1 MDGAPWPARWPPM
14 APPTA
19 PVPSQMDGVTLR
31 HLLRP
36 FAAQDAAVGGR
47 ATAVPEQL
55 VMNPST
61 SQSRQPASA
70 GPSNELPSQVPGSY
84 STFGLAPDLKALF
97 DKPNGSNAV
106 DIIDLTRAPLLS
118 SAPTLPK
125 YSRHGLTA
133 SGSSEQSAAAGAL
146 LLNKSANRI
155 STFTVEGST
164 NEGMTNGGIWLQ
176 DSSSHAPQKSPFKSA
191 THHHPTLHGDRIR
204 VACLNIGGEF
214 FVAEAGLF
222 GVICLCHRLRMSV
235 AKFCEHAGGTPEKAG
250 EIVRMENGMT
260 IAQWF
265 KFIGVGG
272 SITNTR
278 WDWPD
283 WACMKSSPEEYM
295 MKSLV
300 SRNSGTGKGLLGGYG
315 KITGPINNP
324 AYSSDLY
331 IDGGGCTNV
340 DKQMNGSVETNYRKS
355 ADVHEAVTKNSALL
369 QNSMMMNVGLA
380 KSHTVHTLNQNPFS
394 THSGS
399 LHFEASMG
407 RHYSGNQLAHKSEIF
422 LEKNFDTSFRNPGP
436 RSTRVVNHDSRSCT
450 PDFPHKILQDTLCNA
465 SNTELKLGQ
474 SSYHQPMTTL
484 FPLGQSAVIEFQKP
498 QSHTPFINQ
507 NPCPKQ
513 ATKINTNVAEKNEPS
528 ISTGNK
534 KQLFEVANA
543 TKHSE
548 GGEVTDDTSKNS
560 FISLFLSH
568 LERNSTP
575 EPIDDIL
582 NSNEHYHPKALDVAC
597 GSDHPKITS
606 RQIETRINDNHPKL
620 APTIIDMKRSSE
632 GVSLS
637 AAYSGYNA
645 QDASHANSQEI
656 LIHGDCPSHLLPNQ
670 PNAGISKNYAR
681 VSCPA
686 NCMNCT
692 HMGNN
697 SHQVA
702 HGETGVPCFYDKM
715 TRGHVTFERVDDL
728 CTHRSLRAFA
738 KLSCENGKSCCSSRE
753 FLPSFCQNDQSTL
766 RNSIC
771 GCCCKIQE
779 DVSKLGFIPGHL
791 RRTHFSSDLGP
802 GLATKPTL
810 EGQDEHCACSTFMQR
825 SSLCSREHILQS
837 SCYACPIDGYYRS
850 SMGHATDSL
859 TKYSPFDALNT
870 KEHSPCCNASCC
882 YSVVPKCFSSC
893 GFTKHCDARI
903 DQIGHTVPKGKNQV
917 QMPTRY
923 CTLEENEKLTC
934 QCISNRIAGRSLSQ
948 ASHSKYVCD
957 KEMNQPSI
965 AITERLKNV
974 SEASVADDSSSK
986 AITEKKSTYRDS
998 VVSKGQQKFGF
1009 SSGSSSVVVTKFQMS
1024 PEVNNVSSTAKHR
1037 KHKTVCDEGSRIEK
1051 CSASSYVPTSSTGC
1065 EEALNS
1071 FTRSQLGPSRVKRK
1085 RNQIPEESRLE
1096 EKDNEEICFGL
1107 PKKIRTLS
1115 CSSKTSKP
1123 DDCTRTSSQS
1133 SQMGGCQPQN
1143 EVNPFSC
1150 RVLRTK
1156 RKHPTMLLNKPV
1168 KRLHSQNRILK
1179 GDDELQ
1185 DTKGNS
1191 FGRLDSFGRKK
1202 QAEDV
1207 TAPDRTKHHQEGS
1220 RSFAR
1225 KLPKYV
1231 SLNCIVNEPNSE
1243 GACSG
1248 SAGIDSSLIA
1258 TGIAND
1264 NRKSPKIVPLSL
1276 VLKNAKRCH
1285 SVKSCKTESTHL
1297 YERKGSDCSVNSS
1310 DCSLDKFPDDVNNFP
1325 DDDEDCSP
1333 HSEYEMQYS
1342 KRNSLNG
1349 FRSHFLAHC
1358 KRSTGVLGEDGP
1370 LGLTDVETNHQSI
1383 TSSKGAKSRRASVSL
1398 ARIKRRKKFPNRSAF
1413 YSSSHKDNA
1422 VLNHEVKFRR
1432 RSGRLSSDAPCCVC
1446 GISDLEPCNQLIEC
1460 SKCYIKVHQAC
1471 YGVLKVP
1478 RGHWFCRP
1486 CKTNTLNTACVLCG
1500 YGGGAMT
1507 RALKTKNIR
1516 KSLLKGLT
1524 TTERSEKYIGSLETG
1539 SSECTSTYMGEG
1551 MRDPVDSAHGDSIM
1565 NAENITSNSWTS
1577 VTHNSSLLG
1586 PRTMQWVHMVCG
1598 LWTPGT
1604 KCPNATTMSAF
1615 DVSGASPAK
1624 RNNACSICGRSGG
1637 SFIKCRHVNCSV
1649 LFHAWCAHRRGL
1661 LQSEP
1666 EGEHNENVGFYGRC
1680 MDHANDY
1687 SSHVNP
1693 KKECLRSSNWTCTRT
1708 EGFKGRKGEGCPG
1721 TSQKKSEEYGGE
1733 FSVSQEQIN
1742 AWLRINGSKP
1752 CGRGQKEYIHYK
1764 QLKGWKHLVVYKSGI
1779 HGLGLYTSVFIPRGS
1794 MVVEYV
1800 GEIVGQRVA
1809 DKREI
1814 EYQSGKRQQYKS
1826 ACYFFK
1832 IDREHI
1838 IDATRKGGIA
1848 RFVNHSCQPN
1858 CVAKII
1864 TVRNEKKVMFYAER
1878 HINPGEEITYDYHFN
1893 REDEG
1898 QRIPCFCRSR
1908 YCRRYL
1914 N

>member
-1 MDGAPWPARWPPM
+1 MDGASWPARWPPM
-14 APPTA
+14 APPAA
-19 PVPSQMDGVTLR
+19 PVPPLPSQMDGVTLR

-36 FAAQDAAVGGR
+36 FAAQEAALCGR
-47 ATAVPEQL
+47 ATAAPEQL
-55 VMNPST
+55 VTNPST
-61 SQSRQPASA
+61 SQSGQPVRA
-70 GPSNELPSQVPGSY
+70 GPSNELLAQVLGSY
-84 STFGLAPDLKALF
+84 SAFGFAPDLKALL
-97 DKPNGSNAV
+97 DKPNASNAV
-106 DIIDLTRAPLLS
+106 DIIDLTRAPPPG

-133 SGSSEQSAAAGAL
+133 SGSNEQSAAAGAPF
-146 LLNKSANRI
+146 LNKSANGMG
-155 STFTVEGST
+155 TFTVECSA
-164 NEGMTNGGIWLQ
+164 NKGMANGGIQLQLQ
-176 DSSSHAPQKSPFKSA
+176 DSSSHSWQKSPFKSA
-191 THHHPTLHGDRIR
+191 SHHYPTLLGDRIR
-204 VACLNIGGEF
+204 VSCLNVGGEF
-214 FVAEAGLF
+214 FVGEAGLF
-222 GVICLCHRLRMSV
+222 GIICSCHWLRMSV

-265 KFIGVGG
+265 KFCIGVEG
-272 SITNTR
+272 SIANTR

-283 WACMKSSPEEYM
+283 WACMKSSPEGYM
-295 MKSLV
+295 LKSLA
-300 SRNSGTGKGLLGGYG
+300 SRNNGTGKVGLLGGYG

-324 AYSSDLY
+324 PYSSDLY
-331 IDGGGCTNV
+331 IEGGGCTNA

-355 ADVHEAVTKNSALL
+355 IDVHEAVTKSSALL
-369 QNSMMMNVGLA
+369 QNSTIMNVGLA
-380 KSHTVHTLNQNPFS
+380 KSHTVHALNLNPFS
-394 THSGS
+394 TPSGS

-407 RHYSGNQLAHKSEIF
+407 RHYNGNQLARKNEI
-422 LEKNFDTSFRNPGP
+422 LLQKNSDASFRNPGP
-436 RSTRVVNHDSRSCT
+436 RSTRVVNHDSRACR

-474 SSYHQPMTTL
+474 SSYHQSMTTL

-498 QSHTPFINQ
+498 QSHKPFINQ

-513 ATKINTNVAEKNEPS
+513 AIKINNIVAENNEPS
-528 ISTGNK
+528 ISAGNK
-534 KQLFEVANA
+534 KQPPEVANA

-575 EPIDDIL
+575 EPVDDIL
-582 NSNEHYHPKALDVAC
+582 NSNEHYHPNALNVAC
-597 GSDHPKITS
+597 GSDHAKITS
-606 RQIETRINDNHPKL
+606 RQIETRINDNHSKL
-620 APTIIDMKRSSE
+620 TPTITDMKRRSE

-637 AAYSGYNA
+637 VAYSGYNP
-645 QDASHANSQEI
+645 QDVSHANSQEN
-656 LIHGDCPSHLLPNQ
+656 LIHGDYPSHLLPNQ
-670 PNAGISKNYAR
+670 PNAGISKSCAR

-692 HMGNN
+692 HMGK
-697 SHQVA
+697 SHQVTL
-702 HGETGVPCFYDKM
+702 GEIGVPCFYDKM
-715 TRGHVTFERVDDL
+715 ARGHATFERVDDL

-753 FLPSFCQNDQSTL
+753 FLPSFCQNDPSTL
-766 RNSIC
+766 GKSIC

-779 DVSKLGFIPGHL
+779 DVSKLGFIPGHFC
-791 RRTHFSSDLGP
+791 RTHFSSDLGP
-802 GLATKPTL
+802 GLASKPTL

-825 SSLCSREHILQS
+825 SSLCSREHLLQS
-837 SCYACPIDGYYRS
+837 SCYACPIDGLHYRS
-850 SMGHATDSL
+850 SMGHAADSL
-859 TKYSPFDALNT
+859 TKYSLFDALNT
-870 KEHSPCCNASCC
+870 KEHSPCCNARCC
-882 YSVVPKCFSSC
+882 YAVVPKCLSSC

-903 DQIGHTVPKGKNQV
+903 DQIGHTAPKGKNQL
-917 QMPTRY
+917 QMPTRC
-923 CTLEENEKLTC
+923 CTLEENEKLTR
-934 QCISNRIAGRSLSQ
+934 QCISNRTAGRSLSQ
-948 ASHSKYVCD
+948 SSHCKYVCD
-957 KEMNQPSI
+957 KEINQPSI

-986 AITEKKSTYRDS
+986 AVTEKKSAYRDS
-998 VVSKGQQKFGF
+998 VVPKGQPKFGF
-1009 SSGSSSVVVTKFQMS
+1009 SSGSSSIVVTKFQMS

-1037 KHKTVCDEGSRIEK
+1037 KHKNVCDEGSRIEK

-1071 FTRSQLGPSRVKRK
+1071 FTRSQLGSSRVKRK
-1085 RNQIPEESRLE
+1085 CNRISEDSRLE
-1096 EKDNEEICFGL
+1096 EKDNEKICFGL
-1107 PKKIRTLS
+1107 PKKIRTLR
-1115 CSSKTSKP
+1115 CSSKNSES

-1133 SQMGGCQPQN
+1133 SQKGGCQPQN
-1143 EVNPFSC
+1143 EVNSFSC

-1168 KRLHSQNRILK
+1168 KQLHSQNNILK

-1191 FGRLDSFGRKK
+1191 FARLDSFDRKK
-1202 QAEDV
+1202 QVEDV
-1207 TAPDRTKHHQEGS
+1207 TFPDGTKHHQEGN
-1220 RSFAR
+1220 RSFVR

-1248 SAGIDSSLIA
+1248 SAGIESSLIA

-1264 NRKSPKIVPLSL
+1264 NRKSPKIFPLSL
-1276 VLKNAKRCH
+1276 VLKKAKRCH
-1285 SVKSCKTESTHL
+1285 SVKSCKTESIHV
-1297 YERKGSDCSVNSS
+1297 YEKKGSDCSVNSS
-1310 DCSLDKFPDDVNNFP
+1310 DYSVDKFT

-1333 HSEYEMQYS
+1333 HAEYEMQDS
-1342 KRNSLNG
+1342 KRSRYSFNG
-1349 FRSHFLAHC
+1349 FRSHFVAHC
-1358 KRSTGVLGEDGP
+1358 KRPADVLGEDDP
-1370 LGLTDVETNHQSI
+1370 LGLTDVETNHLSI
-1383 TSSKGAKSRRASVSL
+1383 TSSEGAKSRRAGVSP
-1398 ARIKRRKKFPNRSAF
+1398 ARIKRHKKFLNRSAC

-1422 VLNHEVKFRR
+1422 VLNHKVNVRR
-1432 RSGRLSSDAPCCVC
+1432 HSGRLSSDAPCCVC
-1446 GISDLEPCNQLIEC
+1446 GISDLESCNKLIQC

-1486 CKTNTLNTACVLCG
+1486 CKTNKLNTACVLCG

-1507 RALKTKNIR
+1507 RALKTKNIL

-1524 TTERSEKYIGSLETG
+1524 ITARSEKYVGSLGNG
-1539 SSECTSTYMGEG
+1539 SSECTS

-1565 NAENITSNSWTS
+1565 NAENSTSNSWTS
-1577 VTHNSSLLG
+1577 INHNSSLLG

-1624 RNNACSICGRSGG
+1624 KNTACSMCGRTGG
-1637 SFIKCRHVNCSV
+1637 SFIKCRDVNCSV
-1649 LFHAWCAHRRGL
+1649 LFHAWCAHQKGL

-1680 MDHANDY
+1680 MDHANDF

-1708 EGFKGRKGEGCPG
+1708 EAFKGRKGEGFPG
-1721 TSQKKSEEYGGE
+1721 TSHKKSEEYSGG

-1864 TVRNEKKVMFYAER
+1864 SVRNEKKVMFFAER